1 MSRIAIV
8 SDSSC
13 DIPQHL
19 ADQHNIEI
27 VPLNIRFGAQEYVD
41 RKDLTPNEFWKKVAE
56 SKTLPETSA
65 PSPGAFEQAFRRAA
79 EGGADGIVCVNIS
92 RDLSATIQSAELAA
106 QAVASDIPV
115 RVIDS
120 RSASIGQGLLA
131 LAAARFAEAGKGLD
145 DVAGAVDDLVPRTRV
160 YAALDT
166 LENLRKGGRI
176 GGAQAMLGSML
187 NIKPIIEI
195 TKGKVEAESK
205 QRTRSKSLRYLVD
218 KVRADLPVENLSILH
233 GNAPDIDEVVDQL
246 GEIYPRD
253 DILVGDIGAV
263 IGTHGGPRVVGVGYF
278 VGR

>member
-1 MSRIAIV
+1 MPSTAIV
-8 SDSSC
+8 TDSSC

-19 ADQHNIEI
+19 ADELGIEI
-27 VPLNIRFGAQEYVD
+27 VPLNIRFGSEEFVD
-41 RKDLTPNEFWKKVAE
+41 RKDLTPDEFWRRVAG

-65 PSPGAFEQAFRRAA
+65 PSPGAFEQAFRRSA
-79 EGGADGIVCVNIS
+79 ESGAGGIVCVNIS

-106 QAVASDIPV
+106 QAVGSDIPV

-120 RSASIGQGLLA
+120 RTASIGQGLLA
-131 LAAARFAEAGKGLD
+131 LAAARMAGAGKGLD
-145 DVAGAVDDLVPRTRV
+145 DVTGEVEDLIPRTRV

-187 NIKPIIEI
+187 SIKPIIEI

-205 QRTRSKSLRYLVD
+205 QRTRSKSLRYLVE
-218 KVRADLPVENLSILH
+218 KVKADLPVEQLSILH
-233 GNAPDIDEVVDQL
+233 GSAPDVDEVVDQL

-253 DILVGDIGAV
+253 EILVGDIGAV

>member
-1 MSRIAIV
+1 MPRIAIV
-8 SDSSC
+8 TDSSS

-19 ADQHNIEI
+19 ADEHRIEI
-27 VPLNIRFGAQEYVD
+27 VPLNIRFGSEEFVD
-41 RKDLTPNEFWKKVAE
+41 RKDLSPDEFWRRVAG

-65 PSPGAFEQAFRRAA
+65 PSPGAFEQAFRKAA

-106 QAVASDIPV
+106 QAVGSDIPV

-120 RSASIGQGLLA
+120 RTASIGQGLLA
-131 LAAARFAEAGKGLD
+131 LAAARMAGAGKGLD
-145 DVAGAVDDLVPRTRV
+145 DVAGEVEDLVPRTRV

-187 NIKPIIEI
+187 SIKPIIEI

-205 QRTRSKSLRYLVD
+205 QRTRSKSLRYLVE
-218 KVRADLPVENLSILH
+218 KVKADLPVEQLSILH
-233 GNAPDIDEVVDQL
+233 GNAPDVDDVVDQL

-253 DILVGDIGAV
+253 EILVGDIGAV